1 MLNIDAGIARI
12 LKTFSEGFARRLKS
26 GLQQDGTD
34 ASGDTVRS
42 VRSYVKGDA
51 GYIEYRGVAGIVND
65 GIGGGKAFPT
75 LNNIM
80 DWMTQKGIVPM
91 GGRSKRDSAFLISRA
106 IKAKGTIKRRGYGG
120 TNILNRLIADTKL
133 NARLQ
138 SDLGALFNDEISVI
152 MTRKIKI

>member
-1 MLNIDAGIARI
+1 MPNINLQIGLI

-42 VRSYVKGDA
+42 IKSYVKSNV

-65 GIGGGKAFPT
+65 GIGGGKSFPT

-80 DWMTQKGIVPM
+80 NWMTQKGISPM
-91 GGRSKRDSAFLISRA
+91 GGRSKRDSAYLIARA
-106 IKAKGTIKRRGYGG
+106 IHRKGTIKRRGYGG
-120 TNILNRLIADTKL
+120 TNILNRLITDTKL
-133 NARLQ
+133 NTKLQ
-138 SDLGALFNDEISVI
+138 DDLGALVNDEISII
-152 MTRKIKI
+152 MTRNIK